1 MTSLSFTHSLTLS
14 LSLVLSLLPP
24 PLTLSISL
32 SLALLLSRSHAQ
44 SFSHPLTLSL
54 THSLTHSLSRLSPCP
69 ILSSFLFLT
78 LRQGGGNRGVLATW
92 QAKKN
97 GSNFRFL
104 CLFLSISGTESV
116 SERVT
121 NAPQKASAPS
131 DSCNGHGRVWTGR
144 EQSHPLSCREQGRAW
159 RTLDH
164 GE

>member
-69 ILSSFLFLT
+69 ILSSFLFT

-92 QAKKN
+92 QAKKI
-97 GSNFRFL
+97 GSNFRFS
-104 CLFLSISGTESV
+104 CLPLSISGTDSV

-131 DSCNGHGRVWTGR
+131 DSCNGHGRVWTGG
-144 EQSHPLSCREQGRAW
+144 EQSHPLSCREQGRSG
-159 RTLDH
+159 RTSGH